1 MVDANRPEIGFVF
14 DVDDR
19 ASRQLDRIADQ
30 MERIDRAQR
39 GIAGG
44 AGRIGGQTLA
54 DEYRGGA
61 AGGSGGGGGY
71 GSQVWSENPE
81 IRRLQQESDARAAR
95 ERERWASTSW
105 TSQDPTMRQMAGSA
119 AYSDRDFERER
130 IRHIQRLQDS
140 ERRRQENE
148 EQYARRKEERTKEWE
163 QRESD
168 RHKNQLERDRVRVR
182 EFEDSQKRLRFHM
195 YGSNFVGEFLA
206 ELGFVIFDQ
215 FQQGTVAYGAEVDA
229 QGFQH
234 SGAGGNL
241 ASARQF
247 QDRFGVAQRY
257 MGEGVVRAGALLEDT
272 FGTLFESAEST
283 SEREFVEGIGRT
295 REELERIA
303 GIPRTDGIS
312 ALSALLEQINS
323 DTLDPGALGAAV
335 DELQRLGNLGVGEGA
350 GGAGLNVARH
360 GVIAGGLQALGGISD
375 DMRWGHLIQRTNQTS
390 ERSRLSR
397 ELQRA
402 TETPDS
408 EFEQF
413 IRQQQLAQLEGSPI
427 GYSTR
432 FDESQSANLDKY
444 LEQINQIAEAMKE
457 AGHLT
462 EDWDGNT
469 RELQQA
475 IKDATSDTKLAEDIA
490 WEYNKA
496 VKANNQRLAEA
507 EVVAAEARKEYTALT
522 LGFSD
527 SLVPIGEYHEAMV
540 RTSDALEANKGQ
552 LEDHTEAS
560 RATRDETQRFSAE
573 LEIISRDLGALPQY
587 DIAFRT
593 FMNDGE
599 IDADELLQLL
609 KHDYL
614 QTLRDFPDQIDTI
627 INLRVNQVQGIQQ
640 AAYDNQAIRQAN
652 TMLGPE
658 AATLYGMFGGM
669 NTGDQARQLVRDT
682 NTGRAQAMQQAR
694 SGGGGGSPKKTP
706 EQAWIEERTKLLQD
720 GATMAEVAALEMA
733 FYADYDKEAWEKDY
747 DQPGYLTAYGAGVK
761 RINDRIQA
769 EEDQADL
776 NKEGYDTLSE
786 LESEIRDLRIKGES
800 NKGMLDDFEAYE
812 SFQAQIDQLERQKE
826 LLEQHLEKGT
836 LTAETLE
843 TIEEQS
849 EYWAERNNDSLERMT
864 DKVDE
869 MKEELKKKFD
879 ETIKAIS
886 AAAAFDL
893 YEQTAGQAEKPAGMS
908 DEMWYIQQQQN
919 ANQFSVAFAEANLL
933 EMQENGTPEQIAQ
946 ARERLANAKARG
958 RKLDEEAAAQRERD
972 RRSKLSTQQKVEE
985 DLGDQVGDSTN
996 QGYVTWTDPDT
1007 GKTYHSDPTNA
1018 YIRSRGIT
1026 DLNSEEAASIR
1037 RGINT
1042 RGVTDAGDFTLGD
1055 SADASAEDALQ
1066 YWTQSQS
1073 GSTPSGDSSSS
1084 TQVTINLGDGTT
1096 IQSSTAEV
1104 IVEEQG

>member
-61 AGGSGGGGGY
+61 AGGAGGAGGGY
-71 GSQVWSENPE
+71 GSQVWSDNPE

-148 EQYARRKEERTKEWE
+148 EQYARRKEERTQEWE

-182 EFEDSQKRLRFHM
+182 EFEESQKRLRGHM
-195 YGSNFVGEFLA
+195 YGSNFAGEFLA
-206 ELGFVIFDQ
+206 ELGFVIFEQ
-215 FQQGTVAYGAEVDA
+215 FQQGTEAYAAQIDA
-229 QGFQH
+229 QGFEY

-247 QDRFGVAQRY
+247 QDRFGVAQKY
-257 MGEGVVRAGALLEDT
+257 LGEGVVRAGGLLENT

-283 SEREFVEGIGRT
+283 SEREFIEGIGRT

-303 GIPRTDGIS
+303 GIPRTDGMS
-312 ALSALLEQINS
+312 ALAALLEQINT

-335 DELQRLGNLGVGEGA
+335 DELQRLGNLGVGDGA
-350 GGAGLNVARH
+350 GMAGLNVARH
-360 GVIAGGLQALGGISD
+360 GVIAGGLDALGGISD
-375 DMRWGHLIQRTNQTS
+375 DMRWGHLIQRTNLTN
-390 ERSRLSR
+390 ERTRLSR

-432 FDESQSANLDKY
+432 FDESQSGNLDKY
-444 LEQINQIAEAMKE
+444 LEQINQIAEAMQE

-462 EDWDGNT
+462 EEWDGNT
-469 RELQQA
+469 RELQEAIQA
-475 IKDATSDTKLAEDIA
+475 ATSDTKLAEDIA

-496 VKANNQRLAEA
+496 VQANNQRLAEA

-527 SLVPIGEYHEAMV
+527 SLVPLDEYHEAMV
-540 RTSDALEANKGQ
+540 RTSEALQNNEEQ
-552 LEDHTEAS
+552 LHDHTNEVQHY
-560 RATRDETQRFSAE
+560 RAE
-573 LEIISRDLGALPQY
+573 LDYMRQSFGQFQQDSRDDLNLRLAAHLNG
-587 DIAFRT
+587 DIPLSP
-593 FMNDGE
+593 D
-599 IDADELLQLL
+599 DLDELNQ
-609 KHDYL
+609 K
-614 QTLRDFPDQIDTI
+614 LRRLGELDSTQVDMIFNMKLNYSAVGAAQSELAGIAAGFGDPLAESGRSWMLNIGDTPTT
-627 INLRVNQVQGIQQ
+627 NKSTGS
-640 AAYDNQAIRQAN
+640 
-652 TMLGPE
+652 G
-658 AATLYGMFGGM
+658 FG
-669 NTGDQARQLVRDT
+669 RS
-682 NTGRAQAMQQAR
+682 
-694 SGGGGGSPKKTP
+694 SGGGGGSKKTP

-776 NKEGYDTLSE
+776 NKEGYDTLSG

>member
-61 AGGSGGGGGY
+61 AGGAGGGGGY
-71 GSQVWSENPE
+71 GQQIWSDNPE

-182 EFEDSQKRLRFHM
+182 EFEESQKRLRGHM
-195 YGSNFVGEFLA
+195 YGSNFAGEFLA
-206 ELGFVIFDQ
+206 ELGFVIFEQ
-215 FQQGTVAYGAEVDA
+215 FQQGTEAYAAQIDA
-229 QGFQH
+229 QGFEY

-247 QDRFGVAQRY
+247 QDRFGVAQKY
-257 MGEGVVRAGALLEDT
+257 LGEGVVRAGGLLENT

-283 SEREFVEGIGRT
+283 SEREFIEGIGRT

-303 GIPRTDGIS
+303 GIPRTDGMS
-312 ALSALLEQINS
+312 ALAALLEQINT

-335 DELQRLGNLGVGEGA
+335 DELQRLGNLGVGDGA
-350 GGAGLNVARH
+350 GMAGLNVARH
-360 GVIAGGLQALGGISD
+360 GVIAGGLDALGGISD
-375 DMRWGHLIQRTNQTS
+375 DMRWGHLIQRTNLTN
-390 ERSRLSR
+390 ERTRLSR

-432 FDESQSANLDKY
+432 FDESQSGNLDKY
-444 LEQINQIAEAMKE
+444 LEQINQIAEAMQE

-462 EDWDGNT
+462 EEWDGNT
-469 RELQQA
+469 RELQEAIQA
-475 IKDATSDTKLAEDIA
+475 ATSDTKLAEDIA

-496 VKANNQRLAEA
+496 VQANNQRLAEA

-527 SLVPIGEYHEAMV
+527 SLVPLDEYHEAMV
-540 RTSDALEANKGQ
+540 RTSEALQNNEEQ
-552 LEDHTEAS
+552 LHDHTNEVQHY
-560 RATRDETQRFSAE
+560 RAE
-573 LEIISRDLGALPQY
+573 LDYMRQSFGQFQQDSRDDLNLRLAAHLNG
-587 DIAFRT
+587 DIPLSPH
-593 FMNDGE
+593 DL
-599 IDADELLQLL
+599 DELNQ
-609 KHDYL
+609 K
-614 QTLRDFPDQIDTI
+614 LRRLGELDSTQVDMIFNMKLNYSAVGAAQSELAGIAAGFGDPLAESGRSWMLNIGDTPTT
-627 INLRVNQVQGIQQ
+627 NKSTGS
-640 AAYDNQAIRQAN
+640 
-652 TMLGPE
+652 G
-658 AATLYGMFGGM
+658 FGKS
-669 NTGDQARQLVRDT
+669 
-682 NTGRAQAMQQAR
+682 
-694 SGGGGGSPKKTP
+694 SGGSAKKTP
-706 EQAWIEERTKLLQD
+706 EQAWLEERIKLLQD
-720 GATMAEVAALEMA
+720 GATVTEVDALEMA
-733 FYADYDKEAWEKDY
+733 FYADYANKDKPWAKDY
-747 DQPGYLTAYGAGVK
+747 DQPGHLTAFGYGVK
-761 RINDRIQA
+761 KINDRIQA
-769 EEDQADL
+769 AEDQADM
-776 NKEGYDTLSE
+776 NEKGYDALSDIDDQ
-786 LESEIRDLRIKGES
+786 IRDLRVKGQA
-800 NKGMLDDFEAYE
+800 NKGMLDDFDAYE
-812 SFQAQIDQLERQKE
+812 SYQAQIDQLEKQKE
-826 LLEQHLEKGT
+826 ILEEHLEKGT

-849 EYWAERNNDSLERMT
+849 EFWAERNHESLERMT
-864 DKVDE
+864 DKVNE
-869 MKEELKKKFD
+869 MKEELKEKFD
-879 ETIKAIS
+879 QTIKALNTR
-886 AAAAFDL
+886 AAL
-893 YEQTAGQAEKPAGMS
+893 ELAGQGGERPANVSPEEWRAAEMR
-908 DEMWYIQQQQN
+908 N
-919 ANQFSVAFAEANLL
+919 AMKVELAFAQASLAEA
-933 EMQENGTPEQIAQ
+933 ERFGDPEQIAIQ
-946 ARERLANAKARG
+946 KRRVATVQANLAQAEKDLAAARERAEREG
-958 RKLDEEAAAQRERD
+958 MTAQERV
-972 RRSKLSTQQKVEE
+972 RE
-985 DLGDQVGDSTN
+985 DLGDQVGDSSSE
-996 QGYVTWTDPDT
+996 GYVSWTDPNT
-1007 GKTYHSDPTNA
+1007 GIEYHSNPTNA

-1026 DLNSEEAASIR
+1026 DLNSEEAIAIR
-1037 RGINT
+1037 RGITTANFEQ
-1042 RGVTDAGDFTLGD
+1042 GADFSLGD
-1055 SADASAEDALQ
+1055 SADASAEEALQ

-1073 GSTPSGDSSSS
+1073 GSAPSGDSSSS

>member
-61 AGGSGGGGGY
+61 AGGGGGAGGGY

-81 IRRLQQESDARAAR
+81 IRRLQQESDARASR

-105 TSQDPTMRQMAGSA
+105 TTQDPTMRQMAGSA

-163 QRESD
+163 QRETD

-257 MGEGVVRAGALLEDT
+257 MGEGVVRGGALLEDT

-283 SEREFVEGIGRT
+283 SEREFIEGIGRT

-432 FDESQSANLDKY
+432 FDESQSGNLEKY

-496 VKANNQRLAEA
+496 IKANNQRLAEA

-682 NTGRAQAMQQAR
+682 NTGRAQAMKQAR
-694 SGGGGGSPKKTP
+694 SGGGGGRPKKTP

-747 DQPGYLTAYGAGVK
+747 DQPGYLTEYGAGVK

-769 EEDQADL
+769 AEDQADM
-776 NKEGYDTLSE
+776 NEKGYDALSDIDKQ
-786 LESEIRDLRIKGES
+786 IRDLRIKGEA
-800 NKGMLDDFEAYE
+800 NKGMLEDFDSYE
-812 SFQAQIDQLERQKE
+812 SYQAQIEQLEKQKE
-826 LLEQHLEKGT
+826 ILEEHLEQGT
-836 LTAETLE
+836 LTSETLAN
-843 TIEEQS
+843 IEEQS
-849 EYWAERNNDSLERMT
+849 EYWAERNQEALERMT

-879 ETIKAIS
+879 ETIQALSISKATELAGTG
-886 AAAAFDL
+886 AAKPPGVSDEVWHA
-893 YEQTAGQAEKPAGMS
+893 AEKRNALQVQLAFAQASLAEAEQFGDPAEIAKQKRRLENIQKGLSEAEQQLTEARSRAEREGMS
-908 DEMWYIQQQQN
+908 TNEI
-919 ANQFSVAFAEANLL
+919 V
-933 EMQENGTPEQIAQ
+933 
-946 ARERLANAKARG
+946 REG
-958 RKLDEEAAAQRERD
+958 
-972 RRSKLSTQQKVEE
+972 
-985 DLGDQVGDSTN
+985 LGDQVGDSSSE
-996 QGYVTWTDPDT
+996 GYVSWTDPKT
-1007 GKTYHSDPTNA
+1007 GEVFHLNPTAA
-1018 YIRSRGIT
+1018 YIKSRGID
-1026 DLNSEEAASIR
+1026 DLNSEEAIAIR

-1042 RGVTDAGDFTLGD
+1042 RSAIDGADFSLGD
-1055 SADASAEDALQ
+1055 SADASAEEALQ

-1073 GSTPSGDSSSS
+1073 GSTPSGDSGS

>member
-44 AGRIGGQTLA
+44 AGRVGGQTLA

-182 EFEDSQKRLRFHM
+182 EFEESQKRLRGHM
-195 YGSNFVGEFLA
+195 YGSNFAGEFLA
-206 ELGFVIFDQ
+206 ELGFVIFEQ
-215 FQQGTVAYGAEVDA
+215 FQQGTEAYAAQIDA
-229 QGFQH
+229 QGFEY
-234 SGAGGNL
+234 SGSGGNL

-247 QDRFGVAQRY
+247 QDRFGVAQKY
-257 MGEGVVRAGALLEDT
+257 LGEGVVRAGGLLENT

-283 SEREFVEGIGRT
+283 SEREFIEGIGRT

-303 GIPRTDGIS
+303 GIPRTDGMS
-312 ALSALLEQINS
+312 ALAALLEQINT

-335 DELQRLGNLGVGEGA
+335 DELQRLGNLGVGDGA
-350 GGAGLNVARH
+350 GMAGLNVARH
-360 GVIAGGLQALGGISD
+360 GVIAGGLDALGGISD
-375 DMRWGHLIQRTNQTS
+375 DMRWGHLIQRTNLTN
-390 ERSRLSR
+390 ERTRLSR

-432 FDESQSANLDKY
+432 FDESQSGNLDKY
-444 LEQINQIAEAMKE
+444 LEQINQIAEAMQE

-462 EDWDGNT
+462 EEWDGNT
-469 RELQQA
+469 RELQEAIQA
-475 IKDATSDTKLAEDIA
+475 ATSDTKLAEDIA

-496 VKANNQRLAEA
+496 VQANNQRLAEA

-527 SLVPIGEYHEAMV
+527 SLVPLDEYHEAMV
-540 RTSDALEANKGQ
+540 RTSEALQNNEEQ
-552 LEDHTEAS
+552 LHDHTNEVQHY
-560 RATRDETQRFSAE
+560 RAE
-573 LEIISRDLGALPQY
+573 LDYMRQSFGQFQQDSRDDLNLRLAAHLNG
-587 DIAFRT
+587 DIPLSP
-593 FMNDGE
+593 D
-599 IDADELLQLL
+599 DLDELNQ
-609 KHDYL
+609 K
-614 QTLRDFPDQIDTI
+614 LRRLGELDSTQVDMIFNMKLNYSAVGAAQSELAGIAAGFGDPLAESGRSWMLNIGDTPTT
-627 INLRVNQVQGIQQ
+627 NKSTGS
-640 AAYDNQAIRQAN
+640 
-652 TMLGPE
+652 G
-658 AATLYGMFGGM
+658 FG
-669 NTGDQARQLVRDT
+669 RS
-682 NTGRAQAMQQAR
+682 
-694 SGGGGGSPKKTP
+694 SGGGGSSKKTP

-720 GATMAEVAALEMA
+720 GATMAEVNALEMP

-747 DQPGYLTAYGAGVK
+747 DQPGYLTEYGAGVK

-769 EEDQADL
+769 AEDQADV
-776 NKEGYDTLSE
+776 NQEGYDALSE
-786 LESEIRDLRIKGES
+786 IDKQIRDLRIKGEA
-800 NKGMLDDFEAYE
+800 NKGMLDEFGSYE
-812 SFQAQIDQLERQKE
+812 SFQAQIDQLEKQKE
-826 LLEQHLEKGT
+826 ILEQHLEQGT
-836 LTAETLE
+836 LTTETLE
-843 TIEEQS
+843 KIEEQS
-849 EYWAERNNDSLERMT
+849 EYWAERNQEALERMT

-879 ETIKAIS
+879 ETIKALNTK
-886 AAAAFDL
+886 AAI
-893 YEQTAGQAEKPAGMS
+893 ETAGLGGQKPPGVSDDEWRAAEVR
-908 DEMWYIQQQQN
+908 N
-919 ANQFSVAFAEANLL
+919 AMQLELTFAEASLA
-933 EMQENGTPEQIAQ
+933 EAESAGDTQQIAIQ
-946 ARERLANAKARG
+946 KRRVANARAGLAKAE
-958 RKLDEEAAAQRERD
+958 KELEEARD
-972 RRSKLSTQQKVEE
+972 RADRKKMSTQDRVRA
-985 DLGDQVGDSTN
+985 DLGDQVGDSSAGEN
-996 QGYVTWTDPDT
+996 LVSWTDPDT
-1007 GKTYHSDPTNA
+1007 GITYHSDPTNA
-1018 YIRSRGIT
+1018 YIRSRGID
-1026 DLNSEEAASIR
+1026 DLNSEEAIAIR

-1042 RGVTDAGDFTLGD
+1042 RSAVDGADFNLGD
-1055 SADASAEDALQ
+1055 SADASAEEALQ

-1073 GSTPSGDSSSS
+1073 GSAPSGDSAST

>member
-81 IRRLQQESDARAAR
+81 IRRLQQESDARASR

-182 EFEDSQKRLRFHM
+182 EFEESQKRLRGHM
-195 YGSNFVGEFLA
+195 YGSNFAGEFLA
-206 ELGFVIFDQ
+206 ELGFVIFEQ
-215 FQQGTVAYGAEVDA
+215 FQQGTEAYAAQIDA
-229 QGFQH
+229 QGFDY

-247 QDRFGVAQRY
+247 QDRFGVAQKY
-257 MGEGVVRAGALLEDT
+257 LGEGVVRAGGLLENT

-283 SEREFVEGIGRT
+283 SEREFIEGIGRT

-303 GIPRTDGIS
+303 GIPRTDGMS
-312 ALSALLEQINS
+312 ALAALLEQINT

-335 DELQRLGNLGVGEGA
+335 DELQRLGNLGVGDGA
-350 GGAGLNVARH
+350 GMAGLNVARH
-360 GVIAGGLQALGGISD
+360 GVIAGGLDALGGISD
-375 DMRWGHLIQRTNQTS
+375 DMRWGHLIQRTNLTN
-390 ERSRLSR
+390 ERTRLSR

-432 FDESQSANLDKY
+432 FDESQSGNLDKY
-444 LEQINQIAEAMKE
+444 LEQINQIAEAMQE

-462 EDWDGNT
+462 EEWDGNT
-469 RELQQA
+469 RELQEAIQA
-475 IKDATSDTKLAEDIA
+475 ATSDTKLAEDIA

-496 VKANNQRLAEA
+496 VQANNQRLAEA

-527 SLVPIGEYHEAMV
+527 SLVPLDEYHEAMV
-540 RTSDALEANKGQ
+540 RTSEALQNNEEQ
-552 LEDHTEAS
+552 LHDHTNEVQHY
-560 RATRDETQRFSAE
+560 RAE
-573 LEIISRDLGALPQY
+573 LDYMRQSFGQFQQDSRDDLNLRLAAHLNG
-587 DIAFRT
+587 DIPLSP
-593 FMNDGE
+593 D
-599 IDADELLQLL
+599 DLDELNQ
-609 KHDYL
+609 K
-614 QTLRDFPDQIDTI
+614 LRRLGELDSTQVDMIFNMKLNYSAVGAAQSELAGIAAGFGDPLAESGRSWMLNIGDTPTT
-627 INLRVNQVQGIQQ
+627 NKSTGS
-640 AAYDNQAIRQAN
+640 
-652 TMLGPE
+652 G
-658 AATLYGMFGGM
+658 FG
-669 NTGDQARQLVRDT
+669 RS
-682 NTGRAQAMQQAR
+682 
-694 SGGGGGSPKKTP
+694 SGGGGGSKKTP

-720 GATMAEVAALEMA
+720 GATMAEVNALEMA

-747 DQPGYLTAYGAGVK
+747 DQPGYLTEYGAGVK

-769 EEDQADL
+769 AEDQADM
-776 NKEGYDTLSE
+776 NEKGYDALSE
-786 LESEIRDLRIKGES
+786 IDTQIRDLRIKGQA
-800 NKGMLDDFEAYE
+800 NKGLLDDFDAYE
-812 SFQAQIDQLERQKE
+812 SYQAQIEQLEKQKE
-826 LLEQHLEKGT
+826 ILEEHLEQGT
-836 LTAETLE
+836 LTSETLE
-843 TIEEQS
+843 SIEEQS
-849 EYWAERNNDSLERMT
+849 EYWAERNQEALERMT

-879 ETIKAIS
+879 ETIQALNTKAAID
-886 AAAAFDL
+886 F
-893 YEQTAGQAEKPAGMS
+893 AGQAGGQRPEGMS
-908 DEMWYIQQQQN
+908 GELWEAAKIRNTMMVQLG
-919 ANQFSVAFAEANLL
+919 FAETAFEEAQKVGDTK
-933 EMQENGTPEQIAQ
+933 EMAVQLRRIAAAKKALSEAESQIAAIQ
-946 ARERLANAKARG
+946 SKE
-958 RKLDEEAAAQRERD
+958 
-972 RRSKLSTQQKVEE
+972 RRSTLTTQERVRE
-985 DLGDQVGDSTN
+985 DLGDQFEDSTN
-996 QGYVTWTDPDT
+996 QGYVTYTDPDS
-1007 GKTYHSDPTNA
+1007 GNTYHSDPINA
-1018 YIRSRGIT
+1018 YIASKGIT
-1026 DLNSEEAASIR
+1026 DLNSPEAIAIR

-1042 RGVTDAGDFTLGD
+1042 RGDLGD
-1055 SADASAEDALQ
+1055 TADASAEEALQ

-1073 GSTPSGDSSSS
+1073 SPTPSSDSAST

>member
-44 AGRIGGQTLA
+44 AGRIGGQALA

-61 AGGSGGGGGY
+61 AGGAGGGGGY
-71 GSQVWSENPE
+71 GQQIWSDNPE

-140 ERRRQENE
+140 ERRRQDSE

-163 QRESD
+163 QRETD

-182 EFEDSQKRLRFHM
+182 EFEESQKRLRGHM
-195 YGSNFVGEFLA
+195 YGSNFAGEFLA

-215 FQQGTVAYGAEVDA
+215 FQQGVQEYAADIDA
-229 QGFQH
+229 QGYEY
-234 SGAGGNL
+234 SGAGGEL
-241 ASARQF
+241 AGARRF
-247 QDRFGVAQRY
+247 QSRFGDLQRG
-257 MGEGVVRAGALLEDT
+257 MGEGVVAAGGALEDI
-272 FGTLFESAEST
+272 FGPLFESGETT
-283 SEREFVEGIGRT
+283 SRREFVEGIGRT

-303 GIPRTDGIS
+303 GIPRTDGMS
-312 ALSALLEQINS
+312 ALAALLEQINT

-335 DELQRLGNLGVGEGA
+335 DELQRLGNLGVGDGA
-350 GGAGLNVARH
+350 GLAGLNVARH
-360 GVIAGGLQALGGISD
+360 GVISGGLEALGGISD
-375 DMRWGHLIQRTNQTS
+375 DMRWGHLIQRTNLTN
-390 ERSRLSR
+390 ERTRLSR

-432 FDESQSANLDKY
+432 FDESQSGNLDKY
-444 LEQINQIAEAMKE
+444 LEQINQIAEAMQE

-462 EDWDGNT
+462 EEWDGNT
-469 RELQQA
+469 RELQEAIQA
-475 IKDATSDTKLAEDIA
+475 ATSDTKLAEDIA

-496 VKANNQRLAEA
+496 VQANNQRLAEA
-507 EVVAAEARKEYTALT
+507 EVAAAEARKEYTALT

-527 SLVPIGEYHEAMV
+527 SLVPLDEYHEAMV
-540 RTSDALEANKGQ
+540 RTSEALQDNEAQ
-552 LEDHTEAS
+552 LHDHTNEVQHY
-560 RATRDETQRFSAE
+560 RAE
-573 LEIISRDLGALPQY
+573 LDYMRQSFGQFQQDSRDDLNLRLAAHLNG
-587 DIAFRT
+587 DIPLSP
-593 FMNDGE
+593 D
-599 IDADELLQLL
+599 DLDELNQ
-609 KHDYL
+609 K
-614 QTLRDFPDQIDTI
+614 LRRLGELDSTQVDMIFNMKLNYSAVGAAQSELAGIAAGFGDPLAESGRSWMLNIGDTPTT
-627 INLRVNQVQGIQQ
+627 NKSTGS
-640 AAYDNQAIRQAN
+640 
-652 TMLGPE
+652 G
-658 AATLYGMFGGM
+658 FG
-669 NTGDQARQLVRDT
+669 RS
-682 NTGRAQAMQQAR
+682 
-694 SGGGGGSPKKTP
+694 SGGGGSSKKTP

-747 DQPGYLTAYGAGVK
+747 DQPGYLTEYGAGVK

-769 EEDQADL
+769 QEDQADVD
-776 NKEGYDTLSE
+776 KEGYDALADIDSQ
-786 LESEIRDLRIKGES
+786 IRDLRIKGQA

-812 SFQAQIDQLERQKE
+812 SYQAQIEQLEKQKE
-826 LLEQHLEKGT
+826 ILEEHLEQGT
-836 LTAETLE
+836 LTSETLAN
-843 TIEEQS
+843 IEKQS
-849 EYWAERNNDSLERMT
+849 EYWAERNQEALERMT

-869 MKEELKKKFD
+869 MKEELKAKFD
-879 ETIKAIS
+879 ETIKALNTQ
-886 AAAAFDL
+886 AAIELAGRGGTKPSDMSEEQWEAQSYKNAMTIELAF
-893 YEQTAGQAEKPAGMS
+893 AQASLAEAQKLGDPA
-908 DEMWYIQQQQN
+908 EIAKQQQR
-919 ANQFSVAFAEANLL
+919 VAKVQANLQKAN
-933 EMQENGTPEQIAQ
+933 EE
-946 ARERLANAKARG
+946 LANARNRAKREA
-958 RKLDEEAAAQRERD
+958 LTPDERVRQE
-972 RRSKLSTQQKVEE
+972 
-985 DLGDQVGDSTN
+985 LGDDVTDSSS
-996 QGYVTWTDPDT
+996 QGMVTWTDPET
-1007 GKTYHSDPTNA
+1007 GKKYTSDATNA
-1018 YIRSRGIT
+1018 YIRSTGIT
-1026 DLNSEEAASIR
+1026 NLNSEEAIAIR
-1037 RGINT
+1037 RGIN
-1042 RGVTDAGDFTLGD
+1042 RANREQGADFTLGD
-1055 SADASAEDALQ
+1055 SADASAEEALE

-1073 GSTPSGDSSSS
+1073 GSTQQSESSGA

>member
-130 IRHIQRLQDS
+130 IRHIARLQDS

-163 QRESD
+163 QRETD

-182 EFEDSQKRLRFHM
+182 EFEESQKRLRGHM
-195 YGSNFVGEFLA
+195 YGSNFAGEFLA

-215 FQQGTVAYGAEVDA
+215 FQQGVQEYAADIDA
-229 QGFQH
+229 QGYEY
-234 SGAGGNL
+234 SGAGGEL
-241 ASARQF
+241 AGARRF
-247 QDRFGVAQRY
+247 QSRFGDLQRG
-257 MGEGVVRAGALLEDT
+257 MGEGVVAAGGALEDI
-272 FGTLFESAEST
+272 FGPLFESGETT
-283 SEREFVEGIGRT
+283 SRREFVEGIGRT

-303 GIPRTDGIS
+303 GIPRTDGMS
-312 ALSALLEQINS
+312 ALAALLEQINT

-335 DELQRLGNLGVGEGA
+335 DELQRLGNLGVGDGA
-350 GGAGLNVARH
+350 GMAGLNVARH
-360 GVIAGGLQALGGISD
+360 GVIAGGLDALGGISD
-375 DMRWGHLIQRTNQTS
+375 DMRWGHLIQRTNLTN
-390 ERSRLSR
+390 ERTRLSR

-432 FDESQSANLDKY
+432 FDESQSGNLDKY
-444 LEQINQIAEAMKE
+444 LEQINQIAEAMQE

-462 EDWDGNT
+462 EEWDGNT
-469 RELQQA
+469 RELQEAIQA
-475 IKDATSDTKLAEDIA
+475 ATSDTKLAEDIA

-496 VKANNQRLAEA
+496 VQANNQRLAEA

-527 SLVPIGEYHEAMV
+527 SLVPLDEYHEAMV
-540 RTSDALEANKGQ
+540 RTSEALQNNEEQ
-552 LEDHTEAS
+552 LHDHTNEVQHY
-560 RATRDETQRFSAE
+560 RAE
-573 LEIISRDLGALPQY
+573 LDYMRQSFGQFQQDSRDDLNLRLAAHLNG
-587 DIAFRT
+587 DIPLSP
-593 FMNDGE
+593 D
-599 IDADELLQLL
+599 DLDELNQ
-609 KHDYL
+609 K
-614 QTLRDFPDQIDTI
+614 LRRLGELDSTQVDMIFNMKLNYSAVGAAQSELAGIAAGFGDPLAESGRSWMLNIGDTPTT
-627 INLRVNQVQGIQQ
+627 NKSTGS
-640 AAYDNQAIRQAN
+640 
-652 TMLGPE
+652 G
-658 AATLYGMFGGM
+658 FGKS
-669 NTGDQARQLVRDT
+669 
-682 NTGRAQAMQQAR
+682 
-694 SGGGGGSPKKTP
+694 SGGSAKKTP
-706 EQAWIEERTKLLQD
+706 EQAWLEERIKLLQD
-720 GATMAEVAALEMA
+720 GATVTEVDALEMA
-733 FYADYDKEAWEKDY
+733 FYADYANKDKPWAKDY
-747 DQPGYLTAYGAGVK
+747 DQPGHLTAFGYGVK
-761 RINDRIQA
+761 KINDRIQA
-769 EEDQADL
+769 AEDQADM
-776 NKEGYDTLSE
+776 NEKGYDALSDIDTQ
-786 LESEIRDLRIKGES
+786 IRDLRIKGEA
-800 NKGMLDDFEAYE
+800 NKGMLDDFDAYE
-812 SFQAQIDQLERQKE
+812 SYQAQIEQLEKQKDI
-826 LLEQHLEKGT
+826 LEEHLEKGT
-836 LTAETLE
+836 LTADTLE
-843 TIEEQS
+843 NIEEQS
-849 EYWAERNNDSLERMT
+849 EYWAERNQEALERMT

-879 ETIKAIS
+879 ETIEALNTKTALE
-886 AAAAFDL
+886 AAG
-893 YEQTAGQAEKPAGMS
+893 TAGAVKPDNVSQEEWDAQALK
-908 DEMWYIQQQQN
+908 N
-919 ANQFSVAFAEANLL
+919 AMTVEVAFAEASLAEAKRYGDPTEIAKQERRLATARDNL
-933 EMQENGTPEQIAQ
+933 AQ
-946 ARERLANAKARG
+946 ANKELAEARERA
-958 RKLDEEAAAQRERD
+958 EREGMT
-972 RRSKLSTQQKVEE
+972 TQERVRA
-985 DLGDQVGDSTN
+985 DLGDDFTDSDAGENLVRYFNPRTG
-996 QGYVTWTDPDT
+996 QWT
-1007 GKTYHSDPTNA
+1007 HSDPTNA
-1018 YIRSRGIT
+1018 YIGSLGI
-1026 DLNSEEAASIR
+1026 DLNSDEATTIR

-1042 RGVTDAGDFTLGD
+1042 RGDLADT
-1055 SADASAEDALQ
+1055 ADASAEDALAF
-1066 YWTQSQS
+1066 WTQSQS
-1073 GSTPSGDSSSS
+1073 GTPSNTQESGS